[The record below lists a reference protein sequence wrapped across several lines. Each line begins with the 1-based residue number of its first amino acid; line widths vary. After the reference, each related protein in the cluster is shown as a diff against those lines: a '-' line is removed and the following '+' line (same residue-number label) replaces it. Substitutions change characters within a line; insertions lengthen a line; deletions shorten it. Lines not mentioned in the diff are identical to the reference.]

1 MIGKN
6 LLTVLIFVVVL
17 AVGFFGYQH
26 FKTNKELDAHHKNTY
41 LGLTAAAKVNPR
53 AGMPQMGMAI
63 NKYYAENK
71 SYPPNL
77 DALYPK
83 YINDKSF
90 ISDVNW
96 NYQPTD
102 DNFQLSNSVVSG
114 GRTLVA
120 STDKGLSVRA
130 GTTTTVA
137 MVDANSTPVS
147 TAVKP
152 GQRSSGKADT
162 ALAELVKDASSDLSP
177 LAEVSVGQIEKAK
190 ERKNIALSETETRAV
205 VIDETETPSGLVSE
219 LSNAYLVWKD
229 EQGRLGFGNVQ
240 YPQTD
245 MLSIATPYN
254 WFNVK
259 RSEDDMSSVQENTT
273 SAGAIDMEAVASKY
287 SDLYLVWKDKNGN
300 IGFSDTEYPDQEE
313 IKYVNIDGTWHK
325 FAR

>member
-6 LLTVLIFVVVL
+6 LITVLIFVVVL
-17 AVGFFGYQH
+17 AVVFFGYQH
-26 FKTNKELDAHHKNTY
+26 FKTNKELDVHHKNTY

-53 AGMPQMGMAI
+53 AGMPQMGRAI
-63 NKYYAENK
+63 NKYYAENN

-120 STDKGLSVRA
+120 STDKGLSVRG
-130 GTTTTVA
+130 GTTITVA
-137 MVDANSTPVS
+137 MVDANPKAAPAAEKPDQTPTPETVE
-147 TAVKP
+147 ALERLAK
-152 GQRSSGKADT
+152 DT
-162 ALAELVKDASSDLSP
+162 ASGLPPTAEATAGQSEKVKAQEDFGP
-177 LAEVSVGQIEKAK
+177 L
-190 ERKNIALSETETRAV
+190 ETETRTV
-205 VIDETETPSGLVSE
+205 VLDETETPSNLVSE

-229 EQGRLGFGNVQ
+229 DQGRLGFGNVQ
-240 YPQTD
+240 YPRIEG
-245 MLSIATPYN
+245 LSIATPFN

-259 RSEDDMSSVQENTT
+259 RSEGDMSNTQENMA
-273 SAGAIDMEAVASKY
+273 SAGAIDMEVIASKY
-287 SDLYLVWKDKNGN
+287 SDQYLVWKDENGN
-300 IGFSDTEYPDQEE
+300 IGFGDTEYPDQEKIE
-313 IKYVNIDGTWHK
+313 YVNIDGTWHK